1 MIFLILYV
9 MKKTIDLNCDMGE
22 GYATDALIMPFISS
36 VNIACGSHAGDEET
50 IKKTIK
56 LALQFDVA
64 IGAHPSYPDRENFG
78 RKQIEMEEEALTSSI
93 IEQIIAVKS
102 IAESMGTTL
111 KHIKPHGA
119 LYNQSGVSEKIA
131 TLIAKAVKRVDKNLC
146 IYGLPNSES
155 EKATKREGLLFY
167 REGFADRTYQPNGS
181 LTPRT
186 EKNAMIENSD
196 LGLYQVVNMI
206 NHNKVNPIY
215 GDPIP
220 IHINTVCIHGDA
232 DKALEFAKQIHLG
245 LIKNEILIS
254 SIK

>member
-1 MIFLILYV
+1 

-50 IKKTIK
+50 IKNTIK

-78 RKQIEMEEEALTSSI
+78 RKQIEMEEQALTSSI
-93 IEQIIAVKS
+93 IEQIMLVKS

-119 LYNQSGVSEKIA
+119 LYNQSGVSEIIA

-155 EKATKREGLLFY
+155 EKATKREGLFYY

-196 LGLYQVVNMI
+196 LALYQVVNMI
-206 NHNKVNPIY
+206 NHNKVNPIN

-220 IHINTVCIHGDA
+220 IHIDTVCIHGDA
-232 DKALEFAKQIHLG
+232 YQALEFAKHLHLG

>member
-1 MIFLILYV
+1 
-9 MKKTIDLNCDMGE
+9 MGE

-50 IKKTIK
+50 IKNTIK
-56 LALQFDVA
+56 LALQFNVA

-78 RKQIEMEEEALTSSI
+78 RKQIEMEEEALTNSI
-93 IEQIIAVKS
+93 IEQIMVVKS

-111 KHIKPHGA
+111 RYIKPHGA
-119 LYNQSGVSEKIA
+119 LYNQSGVSEKMA
-131 TLIAKAVKRVDKNLC
+131 TLIAKAVKRVDENLYL
-146 IYGLPNSES
+146 YGLPHSES
-155 EKATKREGLLFY
+155 EKATKREGLSFY

-186 EKNAMIENSD
+186 EKNAMIENSA
-196 LGLYQVVNMI
+196 LALYQAVNMI

-220 IHINTVCIHGDA
+220 IDIDTMCIHGDA
-232 DKALEFAKQIHLG
+232 DKALEFAKHIHLG

>member
-36 VNIACGSHAGDEET
+36 VNIACGSHAGDDET
-50 IKKTIK
+50 IKNTIK

-196 LGLYQVVNMI
+196 LALYQVVNMI

-215 GDPIP
+215 GDAIP
-220 IHINTVCIHGDA
+220 IDIDTVCIHGDA
-232 DKALEFAKQIHLG
+232 NQALEFAKHLHLG

>member
-9 MKKTIDLNCDMGE
+9 MTKTIDLNCDMGE

-50 IKKTIK
+50 IKNTIK
-56 LALQFDVA
+56 LALQFNVA

-78 RKQIEMEEEALTSSI
+78 RKQIEMEEEALTNSI
-93 IEQIIAVKS
+93 IEQIMVVKS

-111 KHIKPHGA
+111 RYIKPHGA
-119 LYNQSGVSEKIA
+119 LYNQSGVSEKMA
-131 TLIAKAVKRVDKNLC
+131 TLIAKAVKRVDENLYL
-146 IYGLPNSES
+146 YGLPHSES
-155 EKATKREGLLFY
+155 EKATKREGLSFY

-186 EKNAMIENSD
+186 EKNAMIENSA
-196 LGLYQVVNMI
+196 LALYQAVNMI
-206 NHNKVNPIY
+206 NHNKLNQIY
-215 GDPIP
+215 GYPIP
-220 IHINTVCIHGDA
+220 IDIDTMCIHGDA
-232 DKALEFAKQIHLG
+232 DKALEFAKHIHLG

>member
-1 MIFLILYV
+1 
-9 MKKTIDLNCDMGE
+9 MGE

-50 IKKTIK
+50 IKNTIK
-56 LALQFDVA
+56 LALQFNVA

-78 RKQIEMEEEALTSSI
+78 RKQIEMEEQALTSSI
-93 IEQIIAVKS
+93 IEQIMVVKS

-119 LYNQSGVSEKIA
+119 LYNRSAIDENVA
-131 TLIAKAVKRVDKNLC
+131 TIIAKAVRQIDENLYL
-146 IYGLPNSES
+146 YGLPNSKS
-155 EKATKREGLLFY
+155 EQAANREGLIFW
-167 REGFADRTYQPNGS
+167 REGFADRTYQSNGS

-186 EKNAMIENSD
+186 EKNAMIKD
-196 LGLYQVVNMI
+196 IDHALYQVIDMI
-206 NHNKVNPIY
+206 TQNKVKPMY
-215 GDPIP
+215 GDAIP
-220 IHINTVCIHGDA
+220 IDIDTICIHGDA
-232 DKALEFAKQIHLG
+232 YQALEFAKHLHLG